1 MTKKKNIKTESN
13 NPNVNIKRKIG
24 STTYMVTAHFN
35 DKHKDDIATKIK
47 KLITK
52 E

>member
-1 MTKKKNIKTESN
+1 MTKKKNIKPKN
-13 NPNVNIKRKIG
+13 KNPNVNIKRKIG

>member
-1 MTKKKNIKTESN
+1 MTKKKNIKPESK
-13 NPNVNIKRKIG
+13 NPNVNIKRMIG

-35 DKHKDDIATKIK
+35 DRHKDDIATKIK

>member
-1 MTKKKNIKTESN
+1 MTKKKNIKPESK

-24 STTYMVTAHFN
+24 ATTYMVTAHFN

>member
-1 MTKKKNIKTESN
+1 MTKKKNIKPESN

>member
-1 MTKKKNIKTESN
+1 MTKKKNIKHESK